1 MVLDLRGNGGGYLN
15 AAYELADQFLDG
27 QKMIVYTEGTKS
39 PRKEYRS
46 SEKGELEEGKLV
58 VLIDESSASASEIL
72 SGAIQ
77 DWDRG
82 LIIGRRSYGKGLV
95 QQQYYLTD
103 GSMVRLTTAHYYTP
117 SGRCIQRSY
126 EDGVDEY
133 RKDPIRRFENGELF
147 IEDSIHLDQE
157 QSYKTKMNARTVYGG
172 GGIMPDIFVPMDTS
186 KYYQY
191 YNELLR
197 KNLIYDKVLST
208 MDKSRD
214 QFKKKYPT
222 FEKYN
227 AGFEVDDEVID
238 DIVAKGE
245 KEGIEKDEESLQFIR
260 SQMKLQ
266 IKALFARDLFSVS
279 YYYQIIN
286 TDDKTIGKAL
296 EVIHNSGVYNKL
308 LAESK

>member
-1 MVLDLRGNGGGYLN
+1 
-15 AAYELADQFLDG
+15 
-27 QKMIVYTEGTKS
+27 
-39 PRKEYRS
+39 
-46 SEKGELEEGKLV
+46 
-58 VLIDESSASASEIL
+58 
-72 SGAIQ
+72 
-77 DWDRG
+77 
-82 LIIGRRSYGKGLV
+82 
-95 QQQYYLTD
+95 
-103 GSMVRLTTAHYYTP
+103 
-117 SGRCIQRSY
+117 
-126 EDGVDEY
+126 
-133 RKDPIRRFENGELF
+133 
-147 IEDSIHLDQE
+147 
-157 QSYKTKMNARTVYGG
+157 
-172 GGIMPDIFVPMDTS
+172 MPDIFVPMDTS

-279 YYYQIIN
+279 CYYQIIN